1 MVEISKLQ
9 FSNYEQIFVAVK
21 LLIIMCTIG
30 WKFVIVF
37 YTVRI
42 VGQANEIMWLLIL
55 RQDKLFLLDKN
66 WWKMLK
72 YKWDISY

>member
-1 MVEISKLQ
+1 MG
-9 FSNYEQIFVAVK
+9 
-21 LLIIMCTIG
+21 TICS
-30 WKFVIVF
+30 KFVIVL
-37 YTVRI
+37 YTDRI